1 MTAGYKAP
9 SEEGSLMSRGEP
21 LPVLSCSHGNINGS
35 GDSAGPKF
43 SSLDFKSGASYEGGL
58 DNGKKCGTGRFT
70 WPNGAWFEGEYANDI
85 RQGKGIQRW
94 ADGSSFEGDF
104 LNDMRHGKG
113 VHTWLNGEKYS
124 GMYFKDRRHGQGEY
138 TWPDGTSYTGLFYME
153 KKEGY
158 GTFKFPDGRIFKGL
172 YKDDEREGPGTL
184 IYPNKLQDV
193 GLWHRETLIRLCNV
207 VEGMFT
213 LKDHPEFDYDPAK
226 VTGSDNLSMGSEISL
241 VSSHVTKSQ
250 EEIRSQVT
258 FNDTTSAIFYSSLHS
273 LSLALDVKS
282 FDDAFT
288 QEVSSISVR
297 KPGGHELSPRREKAA
312 SRTPSPMREKSA
324 GTCNITH
331 A

>member
-1 MTAGYKAP
+1 M
-9 SEEGSLMSRGEP
+9 
-21 LPVLSCSHGNINGS
+21 
-35 GDSAGPKF
+35 
-43 SSLDFKSGASYEGGL
+43 
-58 DNGKKCGTGRFT
+58 
-70 WPNGAWFEGEYANDI
+70 
-85 RQGKGIQRW
+85 
-94 ADGSSFEGDF
+94 F
-104 LNDMRHGKG
+104 L
-113 VHTWLNGEKYS
+113 
-124 GMYFKDRRHGQGEY
+124 Q
-138 TWPDGTSYTGLFYME
+138 
-153 KKEGY
+153 
-158 GTFKFPDGRIFKGL
+158 GL

-324 GTCNITH
+324 GRVTSPMLEKSASRVRSPKLDQSSRSVKSPIPQDSGSSLYWNATPSCVSMQSHIVKHVTIQH
-331 A
+331 RAGFRVGQVLKGDR